1 MPAYTP
7 LGIPY
12 EEDYADPA
20 DFPAA
25 DQAQA
30 VAVDALITE
39 RAYAARSVNG
49 GQGLTGGGTLTTDRT
64 LHVGAGNGIDVTADA
79 VAVDY
84 AAFDGRYARVY
95 VQATQPAAGNIG
107 DIWCPT

>member
-25 DQAQA
+25 DQSQA

-39 RAYAARSVNG
+39 RAYAARSVNAG
-49 GQGLTGGGTLTTDRT
+49 AGLTGGGNLTTDRT
-64 LHVGAGNGIDVTADA
+64 INVGAGDGITVNADSIQ
-79 VAVDY
+79 VNYTDL
-84 AAFDGRYARVY
+84 DGQYARVY
-95 VQATQPAAGNIG
+95 VQATAPVANIG
-107 DIWCPT
+107 SIWVPV